1 MPTAPDGRRLPG
13 GLSRLGPGEK
23 LQRRVKNAIT
33 TELSPT
39 QPRAN
44 DMTTIH
50 DNDHGSLMR
59 ELERSLQQI
68 RVERDVLARGKDGL
82 EAVLAAGRLGYCR
95 IAQDRRVVEASAQ
108 FKAEF
113 GWPPDARISWSDLVD
128 RVQRADRAK
137 FAEAVEAAFAAGA
150 EIDLIVRTQM
160 RGNGR
165 QWVTIRGRA
174 VNNDNGAASD
184 VILTSRNV
192 STARRAAAGRQR
204 VRASLLEEER
214 RLRELAEAAN
224 RAKDEFLSVISH
236 ELRSPLNAILGWNRI
251 LTLKR
256 REDPEVASIT
266 PRIEQSAK
274 AQLKMVNDLLDLGR
288 VGTGKLRI
296 ESRPTQLARVVNV
309 SVDLARPAAVARGI
323 DLMAELTSDAG
334 QVRGDPD
341 RLQQV
346 VANLL
351 SNAVKFTSTGGRIV
365 VRLRDVDGFAELTV
379 TDTGQGIAPELLP
392 HVFDRFRQGDSSSTR
407 HSGGLGLGLTLVR
420 EIVSLHGGTVSAS
433 SAGTGAG
440 ATFVVRLPIAPARP
454 AATEVNSLAVG
465 ALPQSLDGLSIL
477 VVDDE
482 MDARTVVAETLRLEG
497 ARVTVTDS
505 AGSAF
510 QHLQAVGA
518 HFDILVTD
526 IGMPDEDGYSLV
538 RKLRTLQS
546 GRHMLA
552 IAVTGYASKG
562 DVAAAIQA
570 GFDLHVPKPVDFDT
584 FVPMVRRLA
593 ALTR

>member
-1 MPTAPDGRRLPG
+1 
-13 GLSRLGPGEK
+13 
-23 LQRRVKNAIT
+23 
-33 TELSPT
+33 
-39 QPRAN
+39 
-44 DMTTIH
+44 MTTIH
-50 DNDHGSLMR
+50 DNEPGSRMR
-59 ELERSLQQI
+59 ELERSL
-68 RVERDVLARGKDGL
+68 RRAELERDAVAHRKDEL
-82 EAVLAAGRLGYCR
+82 EAVLAAGCLGFCR
-95 IAQDRRVVEASAQ
+95 IAQGARAVEASSQ

-113 GWPPDARISWSDLVD
+113 GWPPDARFSWQDLLN
-128 RVQRADRAK
+128 RIQRADRAK
-137 FAEAVEAAFAAGA
+137 FAAAVESAFTTGT
-150 EIDLIVRTQM
+150 ELDLIVRTQVP
-160 RGNGR
+160 GSGR
-165 QWVTIRGRA
+165 QWLTVRGRT
-174 VNNDNGAASD
+174 VNDDAGSTTD
-184 VILTSRNV
+184 LILTSRNV

-204 VRASLLEEER
+204 ERASLLEQER
-214 RLRELAEAAN
+214 KLRELAEAAN

-256 REDPEVASIT
+256 REDPEVSSIT

-288 VGTGKLRI
+288 VGTGKLKI
-296 ESRPTQLARVVNV
+296 ELRPTQLAHVVKV
-309 SVDLARPAAVARGI
+309 SVDLARPAAAARGI
-323 DLMAELTSDAG
+323 DLVAELNAGAG
-334 QVRGDPD
+334 QVHGDPD

-365 VRLRDVDGFAELTV
+365 VRLSDVEGFAELTI

-392 HVFDRFRQGDSSSTR
+392 HVFERFRQGDSSSTR

-420 EIVSLHGGTVSAS
+420 EIVSLHGGAVSAS
-433 SAGTGAG
+433 SPGTGAG
-440 ATFVVRLPIAPARP
+440 ATFVVRIPATPARP
-454 AATEVNSLAVG
+454 TVSEANAAETG
-465 ALPQSLDGLSIL
+465 AMPQSLDGLSIL

-510 QHLQAVGA
+510 QHLQGA

-526 IGMPDEDGYSLV
+526 ISMPDEDGYSLV
-538 RKLRTLQS
+538 RKLRTLQP

-562 DVAAAIQA
+562 DVAAAIEA

-593 ALTR
+593 ALTRQ

>member
-1 MPTAPDGRRLPG
+1 
-13 GLSRLGPGEK
+13 
-23 LQRRVKNAIT
+23 
-33 TELSPT
+33 
-39 QPRAN
+39 
-44 DMTTIH
+44 MTTIH
-50 DNDHGSLMR
+50 DNDPGSPIR
-59 ELERSLQQI
+59 ELERSLMSTQA
-68 RVERDVLARGKDGL
+68 ERDALARRMDEL
-82 EAVLAAGRLGYCR
+82 ETVLAAGRLGFCR
-95 IAQDRRVVEASAQ
+95 IALGTLDLRANSQ

-113 GWPPDARISWSDLVD
+113 GWPPDARISWRELLERIQRDD
-128 RVQRADRAK
+128 RTK
-137 FAEAVEAAFAAGA
+137 LAEAVDSAFAADT
-150 EIDLIVRTQM
+150 EIDLVVRTQM
-160 RGNGR
+160 RGRSR
-165 QWVTIRGRA
+165 QWLTIRGRT
-174 VNNDNGAASD
+174 VKGDDGTVTD
-184 VILTSRNV
+184 LMVTSRNV
-192 STARRAAAGRQR
+192 SSARRAAVGRQR
-204 VRASLLEEER
+204 ERASLLEQER
-214 RLRELAEAAN
+214 KLREAAEAAN

-256 REDPEVASIT
+256 RDDTEVASIT

-288 VGTGKLRI
+288 VGTGKLKV
-296 ESRPTQLARVVNV
+296 EFRPTQLARVVKV
-309 SVDLARPAAVARGI
+309 ALDLARPAAAARGI
-323 DLMAELTSDAG
+323 ELMAELAAGAG
-334 QVRGDPD
+334 QLSGDPD

-351 SNAVKFTSTGGRIV
+351 SNAVKFTSSGGRITV
-365 VRLRDVDGFAELTV
+365 GLRDVDGFTELTV
-379 TDTGQGIAPELLP
+379 SDTGQGIAPDLLP

-420 EIVSLHGGTVSAS
+420 EIVLLHGGSVSAS
-433 SAGTGAG
+433 SPGVGAG
-440 ATFVVRLPIAPARP
+440 ATFVVKLP
-454 AATEVNSLAVG
+454 AAPSWTVASDAAV
-465 ALPQSLDGLSIL
+465 AVDRDDAAPQSLDGLSIL

-497 ARVTVTDS
+497 AQVTVTDS
-505 AGSAF
+505 VGSAF
-510 QHLQAVGA
+510 KHLQAVGA

-538 RKLRTLQS
+538 RKLRRLQV

-562 DVAAAIQA
+562 DVAAAIEA

-593 ALTR
+593 ALTRQ